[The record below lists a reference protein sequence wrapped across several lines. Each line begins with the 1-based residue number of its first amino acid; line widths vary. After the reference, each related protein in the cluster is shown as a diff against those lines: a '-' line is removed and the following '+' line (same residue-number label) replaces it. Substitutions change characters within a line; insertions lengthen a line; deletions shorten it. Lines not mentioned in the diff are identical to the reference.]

1 MILSPL
7 APDFTPNNVH
17 FAIYNNGVPSMISAS
32 KRGESEII
40 AGLSDEV
47 LDMIFPLTAED
58 VAEMEECDAFV
69 EVLATLS
76 LLEDQEFTYRERFG
90 SFHTKRWEARRE
102 DGLLGRPRAARN
114 TIEPKIHR
122 GLGQI
127 REDHPL
133 VRFNPNKKHIE
144 IVRKKNFHGIESK
157 ALKASR
163 KFKNFGYSGRPILQ
177 PRKQN

>member
-1 MILSPL
+1 MLLSPL
-7 APDFTPNNVH
+7 APAFSPNTAH
-17 FAIYNNGVPSMISAS
+17 FAIYNNGVPSMISAGE
-32 KRGESEII
+32 RGESEII

-47 LDMIFPLTAED
+47 LDNFFPLTAQD

-76 LLEDQEFTYRERFG
+76 LLEDQEQTYRERFE
-90 SFHTKRWEARRE
+90 SFHSKRWEARRE
-102 DGLLGRPRAARN
+102 DGLIGRPRAARN

-122 GLGQI
+122 GLSQTK
-127 REDHPL
+127 EEKTM
-133 VRFNPNKKHIE
+133 VRFDPIKRQGDMIH
-144 IVRKKNFHGIESK
+144 KKNHQKSESK

-163 KFKNFGYSGRPILQ
+163 KFKNFGCSGRPILQ